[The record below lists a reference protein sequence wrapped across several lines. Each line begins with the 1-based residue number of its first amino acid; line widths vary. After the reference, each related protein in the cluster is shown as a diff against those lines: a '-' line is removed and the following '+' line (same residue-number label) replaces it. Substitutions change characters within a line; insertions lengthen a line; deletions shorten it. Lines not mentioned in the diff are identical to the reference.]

1 MGRAPEFGMRGAEF
15 GIEGAESG
23 TAIGGRT
30 PRVFRNSS
38 IRLLNDSELIPA
50 GVGRGGPWSKAGAET
65 ADEGLA
71 EAALA

>member
-1 MGRAPEFGMRGAEF
+1 MGGAKF

-23 TAIGGRT
+23 SGCIGGRT
-30 PRVFRNSS
+30 PRVFRKSS

-50 GVGRGGPWSKAGAET
+50 GVGRGGPWSKAGAGT